1 MKKNY
6 VSYEI
11 IPLCNEKVNSTISL
25 FIGKGRVFKNIAD
38 QISNTKNYF
47 NASGEFVYSLN
58 FLETK
63 LVDFKLLC
71 NKNKIAF
78 KRC

>member
-1 MKKNY
+1 MKANY
-6 VSYEI
+6 VNYEI
-11 IPLCNEKVNSTISL
+11 TPLCNEKVNSTISL
-25 FIGKGRVFKNIAD
+25 FIGKVFENIAD

-47 NASGEFVYSLN
+47 NASGEFVYKLR
-58 FLETK
+58 FPETQ
-63 LVDFKLLC
+63 LVNFKLLC

>member
-6 VSYEI
+6 VNYEI

-25 FIGKGRVFKNIAD
+25 FIGKVFKTIVD
-38 QISNTKNYF
+38 QISNTTNYF
-47 NASGEFVYSLN
+47 NDSGEFVYKLR
-58 FLETK
+58 FAETQ
-63 LVDFKLLC
+63 LVNFKLLC